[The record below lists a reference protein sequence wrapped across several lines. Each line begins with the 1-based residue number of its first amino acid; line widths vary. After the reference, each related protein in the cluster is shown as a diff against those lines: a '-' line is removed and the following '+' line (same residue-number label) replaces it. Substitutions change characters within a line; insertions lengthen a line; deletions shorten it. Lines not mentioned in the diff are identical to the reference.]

1 MSRCIPCE
9 AKAELNKQ
17 KMSFLFAKGVE
28 RAKQNNTDYVIYED
42 SEDYIYKLSTFD
54 EAIKRD
60 DRIILNISRFEGT
73 TTL

>member
-17 KMSFLFAKGVE
+17 KMSFLYKKGIE
-28 RAKQNNTDYVIYED
+28 RAKQANQDYVIYED

-54 EAIKRD
+54 EAIKRGD
-60 DRIILNISRFEGT
+60 KIILNISRFEGPNA
-73 TTL
+73 